1 MAAPIDET
9 TLIER
14 LVAIGWKGS
23 RAVLV
28 GPGDDAAV
36 LRGGLTIST
45 DLMVEGVHFDF
56 DWISPAEAGFRAG
69 AAALSDMAA
78 MGAQPAALLVS
89 MAVSGDPRLCEEL
102 QRGLRQ
108 AGDRVA
114 APIAGGDV
122 SRSPGPAVVDVVAVG
137 RARSPV
143 LRGGAGPGED
153 VWVSG
158 ELGGAAAAV
167 SAWSAG
173 GQPAPAARK
182 RFASPPDR
190 VPLGVALA
198 ARNLARAMIDVSDG
212 LVTDA
217 RRIARAS
224 GVELRL
230 QQALLPL
237 DPVAGGD
244 LNVALEGGED
254 YELMFTAPAGTRT
267 RITELGQEMAV
278 RLTRIGSVERGADV
292 VLEDREGRRIAPGR
306 GGYDHFAAPDDGRA
320 P

>member
-1 MAAPIDET
+1 MDES

-36 LRGGLTIST
+36 LRGGLVIST
-45 DLMVEGVHFDF
+45 DMMVEGVHFDF
-56 DWISPAEAGFRAG
+56 DWIAPAEVGFRAG

-78 MGAQPAALLVS
+78 MGARPGALLVS
-89 MAVSGDPRLCEEL
+89 MAVSGDPVMCEEL
-102 QRGLRQ
+102 QRGLRR

-114 APIAGGDV
+114 APIVGGDV
-122 SRSPGPAVVDVVAVG
+122 GRSPGPAVVDVVAVG
-137 RARSPV
+137 RARAPV
-143 LRGGAGPGED
+143 LRSGAEPGED

-158 ELGGAAAAV
+158 ELGGAGAAV
-167 SAWSAG
+167 AAWSAG
-173 GQPAPAARK
+173 VRPAPAAK
-182 RFASPPDR
+182 DRFAAPPDR

-198 ARNLARAMIDVSDG
+198 GLNLARAMIDVSDG

-230 QQALLPL
+230 RQALLPL

-244 LNVALEGGED
+244 LKVALEGGED
-254 YELMFTAPAGTRT
+254 YELMFTAPPGTRT
-267 RITELGQEMAV
+267 RILELGQEMTV
-278 RLTRIGSVERGADV
+278 RVTRIGSVERGAGV
-292 VLEDREGRRIAPGR
+292 VLEDREGRRIDPGR
-306 GGYDHFAAPDDGRA
+306 GGYDHFAAPPGGQA